1 MRYLLFLLI
10 VTTLLTSNDE
20 FSFEDDFLESLNEVS
35 EIATRTKLN
44 VDDSPSFVTVLHN
57 EKLEKIGITTVFEAL
72 SQVPGVQ
79 LKREA
84 SGVPVVVFR
93 GVSQKGEVKLMIDG
107 VTINNTYRG
116 SIYHFLDFPIQ
127 LVERIE
133 VIRGSG
139 SVLYGSGAISGVVN
153 VITKS
158 SDSDSQNTV
167 FLLGGTYDSYKGG
180 ALVSSTLGD
189 FHLTLDAYY
198 QDNDKTIDATDRHLK
213 DFSVGL
219 KLNNEKFALIARA
232 KKSEQGNAYGVIG
245 VPDLDEKEFDNT
257 NGVFF
262 IQFSYIETLFKE
274 SNLEVLVGYTKYG
287 QSVEAAHPSSSV
299 GTIDATYN
307 ENTYNAQLDFK
318 SKIITNNEILIGT
331 KYETAKANE
340 SKWEVGTVQL
350 PPIVDKNST
359 RDTTSVYIND
369 QYSFNSDLD
378 ISAGLRYD
386 YYSDFGD
393 AFSPTFALVYRVN
406 NKVRLKALYTTAYRA
421 PSWVELT
428 SNPNLEAETSNSIET
443 GLVYKPNSKNSIR
456 FNLYKTKL
464 DKMITKD
471 TTTNTYIQLSN
482 SNFLGTELE
491 YSFLPNNEI
500 EFNLFASYIDAQ
512 DANGDDISDVAN
524 ILATSSFIYNHS
536 SGLSFGS
543 LLKYISSSKRAALDT
558 RNDMPSSTIFDE
570 TISYNF
576 KKYTANLVIKDLFDK
591 GTYYALPTSSTNN
604 DFYDGGRSFLLNME
618 MEF

>member
-1 MRYLLFLLI
+1 MRYLILLLI
-10 VTTLLTSNDE
+10 VSTLLSSNDE
-20 FSFEDDFLESLNEVS
+20 LSFEDDFLESLEEVS

-57 EKLEKIGITTVFEAL
+57 EKLEKLGINTVFEAL

-93 GVSQKGEVKLMIDG
+93 GISQKGEVKLMVDG

-116 SIYHFLDFPIQ
+116 SIYHFLDFPIE

-139 SVLYGSGAISGVVN
+139 SILYGSGAISGVIN

-158 SDSDSQNTV
+158 SDNDSENTL
-167 FLLGGTYDSYKGG
+167 FLSGGTYDSYKGG
-180 ALVSSTLGD
+180 ALVSTTLGN

-198 QDNDKTIDATDRHLK
+198 QDNDKTIHTTDRHLR
-213 DFSVGL
+213 DFSVGVN
-219 KLNNEKFALIARA
+219 LNNENFTLIARA
-232 KKSEQGNAYGVIG
+232 KRSEQGNAYGVIG
-245 VPDLDEKEFDNT
+245 VPDLDKKDFDNT
-257 NGVFF
+257 NGLFF
-262 IQFSYIETLFKE
+262 IQLSYQEAIFKDT
-274 SNLEVLVGYTKYG
+274 NLEFLTGYSRYN
-287 QSVEAAHPSSSV
+287 QFVEAAHPSSSV

-318 SKIITNNEILIGT
+318 SKIITNNEILLGA
-331 KYETAKANE
+331 KYETTQVDE
-340 SKWEVGTVQL
+340 SKWEVGTIQL
-350 PPIVDKNST
+350 PPAVDKNST
-359 RDTTSVYIND
+359 RNTTSVYVND
-369 QYSFNSDLD
+369 QYSFNNDLD

-393 AFSPTFALVYRVN
+393 AFSPTFAMVYRLT

-471 TTTNTYIQLSN
+471 TTTNIYIQLSN
-482 SNFLGTELE
+482 SDFLGTELE
-491 YSFLPNNEI
+491 YSFLPNDEI
-500 EFNLFASYIDAQ
+500 EFNLFASYIDAK
-512 DANGDDISDVAN
+512 DASGDDIADVAN
-524 ILATSSFIYNHS
+524 ILATSSLIYNHS

-543 LLKYISSSKRAALDT
+543 LLKYVSSSKRVASDT
-558 RNDMPSSTIFDE
+558 RGDMASSTIFDE

-576 KKYTANLVIKDLFDK
+576 KKYTARLIIKDLFNK